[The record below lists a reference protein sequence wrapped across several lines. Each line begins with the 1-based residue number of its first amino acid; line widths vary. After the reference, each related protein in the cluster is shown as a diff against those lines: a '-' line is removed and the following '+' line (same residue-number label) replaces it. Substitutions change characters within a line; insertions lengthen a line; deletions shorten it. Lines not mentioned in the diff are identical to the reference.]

1 MTVFLFLMVVG
12 LQASAPNTFDMQSDL
27 QGIYDELSQAA
38 MQFGGP
44 EDIDSFHTVFYTPDW
59 TFVDAEGHQHPWS
72 EKRAEAVQALNQP
85 RADSIQQT
93 IQKLS
98 TAPDGVTAT
107 TKLTVV
113 RTVLDDEG
121 KYGKKG
127 ATHTLTESTSFRDA
141 WVKSGESWKLKSREQ
156 IGKPIVSVDHAPSY
170 M

>member
-1 MTVFLFLMVVG
+1 MTVFLFLMLMG
-12 LQASAPNTFDMQSDL
+12 LQAGARNTFDMQSDL

-59 TFVDAEGHQHPWS
+59 VFVDDEGHRHPWS
-72 EKRAEAVQALNQP
+72 EKRAQAVQALDQP
-85 RADSIQQT
+85 RVDSIQQT

-98 TAPDGVTAT
+98 TAPDGATAT

-113 RTVLDDEG
+113 RTVVDEEG
-121 KYGKKG
+121 KYGKEG
-127 ATHTLTESTSFRDA
+127 ATHTLTEATTFRDT

-156 IGKPIVSVDHAPSY
+156 IGKPIVSVDHAQSY